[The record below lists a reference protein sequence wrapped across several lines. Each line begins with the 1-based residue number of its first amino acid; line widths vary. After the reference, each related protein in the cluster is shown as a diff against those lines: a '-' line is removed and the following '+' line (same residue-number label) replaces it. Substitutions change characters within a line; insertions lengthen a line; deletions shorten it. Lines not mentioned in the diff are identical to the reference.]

1 MTRST
6 PPWGYWEVL
15 LDESY
20 CKVKRVAVM
29 PGHRLSYQKHFKRY
43 ETWVIVAGTATV
55 TLNGISSQHHV
66 GEVVRI
72 PIEAEH
78 RVANQGTE
86 PLILIEVQQGI
97 YFGEDDIVR
106 LEDDYARS

>member
-1 MTRST
+1 
-6 PPWGYWEVL
+6 
-15 LDESY
+15 
-20 CKVKRVAVM
+20 M

-55 TLNGISSQHHV
+55 TLNGHCTEHQV
-66 GEVVRI
+66 GEIIRI
-72 PIEAEH
+72 PVEAEH
-78 RVANQGTE
+78 RIANQGTE
-86 PLILIEVQQGI
+86 TLILIEVQQGS